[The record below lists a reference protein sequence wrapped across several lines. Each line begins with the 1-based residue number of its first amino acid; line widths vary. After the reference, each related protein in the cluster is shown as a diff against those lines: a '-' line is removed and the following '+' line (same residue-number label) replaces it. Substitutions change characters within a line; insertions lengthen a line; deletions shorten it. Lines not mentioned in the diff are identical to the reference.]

1 MTNRLRLWIQ
11 PSPDTNDHEARIEI
25 DGADWLDPD
34 VLGLD
39 PPDLLRELSQPNGG
53 TLLVGRCGCGVIGCG
68 DVTVRLHRD
77 ATTVAWRS
85 MADEGVL
92 AFDASDYDAE
102 VARFASDHAWEDL
115 GRTVERLVGD
125 LFAGLKTRN
134 GSDFQWASTRI
145 APGRVHASFT
155 NTLGHQSLYDF
166 GWDGTTVESAV
177 LGARSFQQEHRL
189 KA

>member
-1 MTNRLRLWIQ
+1 MTNRLRLRIQ
-11 PSPDTNDHEARIEI
+11 PSPETGDHQARIEI

-34 VLGLD
+34 MLGLD
-39 PPDLLRELSQPNGG
+39 PPDLLRELSRPNAS
-53 TLLVGRCGCGVIGCG
+53 TLLVGRCNCGVIGCG
-68 DVTVRLHRD
+68 DVPVRLHRD
-77 ATTVAWRS
+77 ATTVEWRT
-85 MADEGVL
+85 MADQGML

-125 LFAGLKTRN
+125 LLAGLKTRN

-145 APGRVHASFT
+145 EPGRVHVSFT
-155 NTLGHQSLYDF
+155 NTLGQQNLYDF
-166 GWDGTTVESAV
+166 GWDGATVESAV
-177 LGARSFQQEHRL
+177 LGARSFQQEHKL